1 MKIAPSD
8 GLQCSKREFTAMRTQ
23 NVSAGLLAALADEL
37 GVKKMDEK
45 YFKELIDLLHAEIR
59 RLEREKDEKR
69 REIDRLKSE
78 LKKLQK
84 EISH

>member
-1 MKIAPSD
+1 MFKAGIYRYEDTKRLS
-8 GLQCSKREFTAMRTQ
+8 GLASSLSGQM
-23 NVSAGLLAALADEL
+23 

-59 RLEREKDEKR
+59 RLERKKDEKR
-69 REIDRLKSE
+69 REIDRLKAE